1 MCVCVGGGFGTAY
14 SLPSLSRLTRTSEDR
29 PSVSPRCSSG
39 GWLQLPRPG
48 ISHFKRAFVPVPS
61 GWVPH
66 TVLPRGWRVCSERG
80 CGARGWTG
88 VLGLLVP
95 CLLGLPPSASR
106 CIGTY
111 GGGGGERTAKVD
123 SGDATPTP
131 RRLPAWRGTGTVCAS
146 LSPRGKFRAARCL
159 SPSSAPAKWLKGE
172 GFPRRAGPRRGVCVW
187 YVCCMCVCVCCV
199 RVCVR
204 CESVRASVWP
214 GRARPRGGAYRCDV
228 VWAGRALPRASA
240 AACCSEGS
248 WGGLNGLLG
257 GTVGGP
263 GRSQC
268 WVVTFQISP

>member
-1 MCVCVGGGFGTAY
+1 MCGTGKRVCLCVCVWGGFGTAY

-95 CLLGLPPSASR
+95 CPLGLPPSASR

-111 GGGGGERTAKVD
+111 GGG
-123 SGDATPTP
+123 
-131 RRLPAWRGTGTVCAS
+131 RG
-146 LSPRGKFRAARCL
+146 RED
-159 SPSSAPAKWLKGE
+159 GE
-172 GFPRRAGPRRGVCVW
+172 GGLGRCHPHPPPAPGLARDWDGLCFPLAPGKVPGRPVSQPFLGSCQMVKGGGVPPQGGTEKG
-187 YVCCMCVCVCCV
+187 CVCVVCVLYV
-199 RVCVR
+199 RVCVL
-204 CESVRASVWP
+204 CT
-214 GRARPRGGAYRCDV
+214 CM
-228 VWAGRALPRASA
+228 RAL
-240 AACCSEGS
+240 
-248 WGGLNGLLG
+248 
-257 GTVGGP
+257 
-263 GRSQC
+263 
-268 WVVTFQISP
+268 